1 MEHTLCSYIGNCV
14 AIPYVIIKSIFEKI
28 NLSVLDCAR
37 KDGRCYMDICFE
49 YEVCYTGHGIE
60 RTKKGC
66 YV

>member
-1 MEHTLCSYIGNCV
+1 M
-14 AIPYVIIKSIFEKI
+14 IIKSIFEKI